1 MCSGIVRTICSST
14 SPAGFGVGTGASVSP
29 ATSRQRIRK
38 CSPTSATTG
47 PSIRAQASCQPTF
60 AREGWLLQSKRSPDS
75 EVRSIPPTN
84 ATRSSTTIVF
94 SWWQCIGRSFE
105 SSAHWIFES
114 PTSRSRISR
123 TSFREGRKSGNG
135 APAHT
140 STRTSTRS
148 ASSPSR
154 LRSTIGSP
162 SRSSAKS
169 GEKCHPVR
177 WTCDSAERNASAIA
191 GSACGAVD
199 EDLDR
204 VPGTRRRA
212 LVRPPAGRRLQRLEP
227 ADPREA
233 SPVMAADLLRDLL
246 AEPALHGEERLA
258 DRPQRVERPLKSCGS
273 ERR

>member
-1 MCSGIVRTICSST
+1 M
-14 SPAGFGVGTGASVSP
+14 
-29 ATSRQRIRK
+29 
-38 CSPTSATTG
+38 
-47 PSIRAQASCQPTF
+47 RAQASCQPTF
-60 AREGWLLQSKRSPDS
+60 ARDGWLLQSKRSPDS

-105 SSAHWIFES
+105 SSAHWIFVS
-114 PTSRSRISR
+114 PTRRSRISR
-123 TSFREGRKSGNG
+123 TSFREGRKSGKG

-154 LRSTIGSP
+154 LRSTSGSP

-177 WTCDSAERNASAIA
+177 WTCDFGGAQCLRDRRQ
-191 GSACGAVD
+191 CLGAVD

-204 VPGTRRRA
+204 VPGARRRA
-212 LVRPPAGRRLQRLEP
+212 LVRPPAGRWLQRLEP

-258 DRPQRVERPLKSCGS
+258 DRPQRVDASAQILR
-273 ERR
+273 